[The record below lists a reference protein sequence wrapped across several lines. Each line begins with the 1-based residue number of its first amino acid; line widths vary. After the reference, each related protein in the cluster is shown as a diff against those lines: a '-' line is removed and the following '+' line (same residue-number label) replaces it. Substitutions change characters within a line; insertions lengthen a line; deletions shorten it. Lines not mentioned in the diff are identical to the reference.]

1 MAKEAKSKSKLVII
15 FFKSPFNKLKIKGI
29 HSGKV
34 IAGVIGYHKP
44 QFSLIGDTV
53 NTTSRV
59 CSTGEESMITI
70 SEEAMLETRTSE
82 FHFRKKVAK
91 AKGKGNLIT
100 FQVDRA
106 DLHKGLFRTK
116 MTSALQTLKSRRAA
130 ENDENKNKNQTNLLL
145 KILNFLQGKQNT
157 SIEGLTLKIPKN
169 NISNLEESPENSP
182 NLALVKQEIEKELN
196 KKNSKSFLEQARQDY
211 SGRRRRS
218 KKVVQIEVDDQDQ
231 DWFYEKAIVNKLTP
245 HGIFLRI
252 PENQTNL
259 YYTYKR
265 QLMSKNYRE
274 IKFIFA
280 AFFLIYNI
288 KTFVLISLRL
298 MFENELFFLI
308 YRGGFCLVMIAT
320 VISAH
325 QFAKNKS
332 VLFKKLC
339 SKIVMACYFYGLSTV
354 FMEVQYADIK
364 EDFLISYLEI
374 IIICLVYTNIS

>member
-196 KKNSKSFLEQARQDY
+196 KKNSKSFLEQGLKRWC
-211 SGRRRRS
+211 RL
-218 KKVVQIEVDDQDQ
+218 
-231 DWFYEKAIVNKLTP
+231 KLM
-245 HGIFLRI
+245 IRI
-252 PENQTNL
+252 RIGSMR
-259 YYTYKR
+259 KR
-265 QLMSKNYRE
+265 L
-274 IKFIFA
+274 
-280 AFFLIYNI
+280 
-288 KTFVLISLRL
+288 
-298 MFENELFFLI
+298 
-308 YRGGFCLVMIAT
+308 
-320 VISAH
+320 
-325 QFAKNKS
+325 
-332 VLFKKLC
+332 
-339 SKIVMACYFYGLSTV
+339 
-354 FMEVQYADIK
+354 
-364 EDFLISYLEI
+364 
-374 IIICLVYTNIS
+374 